1 MKEKVLREMIRKQ
14 IKASLQEAPD
24 MARGAVGTSL
34 DRVEK
39 MAGVITLKKALGQGT
54 PQQQAAGLLKVVQ
67 AISGNNPATGKALAR
82 MLMSGGIEG
91 EEPVAE
97 DAYTAGVDDGA
108 AGSSLQEA
116 DDFQMSK
123 IKGGLSKSKL
133 GSQMEIDR
141 AGEVLKN
148 IKGLKDTDRAKALAY
163 ILSNAGFDKASLQRL
178 LQQTKSHLGKYS
190 K

>member
-82 MLMSGGIEG
+82 MLMSSGIEG
-91 EEPVAE
+91 EKPTEE
-97 DAYTAGVDDGA
+97 NYTAGVDDGA

-116 DDFQMSK
+116 DDF
-123 IKGGLSKSKL
+123 LWH
-133 GSQMEIDR
+133 
-141 AGEVLKN
+141 N
-148 IKGLKDTDRAKALAY
+148 
-163 ILSNAGFDKASLQRL
+163 QRPEQFSH
-178 LQQTKSHLGKYS
+178 QQLNPLPHQ
-190 K
+190 